1 VNLVNLG
8 ALSSKIDGIQALGR
22 AFSLVFAIKASFWC
36 NTDICPIEA
45 KSNEEFVQSGHPCQ
59 VLGAEV
65 NI

>member
-1 VNLVNLG
+1 VDLVNLG
-8 ALSSKIDGIQALGR
+8 ALSSKIDGIQALGG

-36 NTDICPIEA
+36 KTDICSIEA
-45 KSNEEFVQSGHPCQ
+45 KNNGEFVQSGHPCQ